1 MTMMTADMVPILAYL
16 LDAAHFPEAD
26 PEGMFIAQMRVFL
39 PWTAAALARWR

>member
-26 PEGMFIAQMRVFL
+26 PEGMLIGLMQMFL
-39 PWTAAALARWR
+39 PWTAAAWARWR